1 MTELPNVKRLI
12 CSPPQTGVT
21 ISLWS
26 PRFRELFGAFF
37 LAELPRDWDGKYW
50 PPLQVLVAALTSSS
64 SIAQI
69 NPPYGLTMN
78 GKWGIVICLSTQSQ
92 ELNTLSLGVTKIMLK
107 VLVRVLVWGMAEI
120 RETRINLAAKT
131 RNNSLNKLNHMWHQY
146 WEENP
151 EVTAR
156 CDCSKI
162 Y

>member
-37 LAELPRDWDGKYW
+37 LAELLGDWDGKYW
-50 PPLQVLVAALTSSS
+50 PPLHVLAAALTSSS

-69 NPPYGLTMN
+69 IPPYGLTMN
-78 GKWGIVICLSTQSQ
+78 GKWGIIICLSTQSQ
-92 ELNTLSLGVTKIMLK
+92 ELKTLSLRVTKILLK
-107 VLVRVLVWGMAEI
+107 VLVRVLAEI
-120 RETRINLAAKT
+120 RETWINLAAKT
-131 RNNSLNKLNHMWHQY
+131 KNNSLNKLKHMWYQY
-146 WEENP
+146 WEESP

>member
-12 CSPPQTGVT
+12 CSPPQTCVT

-26 PRFRELFGAFF
+26 SRFRELFGAFF
-37 LAELPRDWDGKYW
+37 LAELPGDWDWKYW
-50 PPLQVLVAALTSSS
+50 PPLHVLAAALTSSS

-78 GKWGIVICLSTQSQ
+78 GKWGIIICLSTQSQ
-92 ELNTLSLGVTKIMLK
+92 ELKTLSLRVTKILLK
-107 VLVRVLVWGMAEI
+107 VLVRVLTEI